1 MNSITLRCFPITL
14 DMESRYE
21 CIRRTSDVR
30 GHTLEH
36 ISSCERRLKMA
47 SKCNLKLAWRGPLKR
62 TWKVGRKCRFQ
73 NYVTY
78 HIVNQSVFDKESR
91 TVVFRVL
98 NLSPISVKLYK
109 KVYCTYRKGMRLTIQ
124 RIDNGKIRNKISS
137 VCKSKK
143 KLSCQIWIIGTP
155 QTTVLSKAI
164 KYLQYQMSNQENKKH
179 KWNFHIAKTF
189 WQKVVTV
196 FCQTQS

>member
-1 MNSITLRCFPITL
+1 MFPNTL

-78 HIVNQSVFDKESR
+78 HIVNQSVFDIESR

-98 NLSPISVKLYK
+98 TIEFIANKFLSMCHCIYQKE
-109 KVYCTYRKGMRLTIQ
+109 TRLTIQ
-124 RIDNGKIRNKISS
+124 RIDNGKIRNKIS
-137 VCKSKK
+137 
-143 KLSCQIWIIGTP
+143 
-155 QTTVLSKAI
+155 
-164 KYLQYQMSNQENKKH
+164 
-179 KWNFHIAKTF
+179 
-189 WQKVVTV
+189 
-196 FCQTQS
+196 